1 MTPEELQ
8 LTILRNITPTTTQK
22 SLADELGYSIG
33 KINYIFKALSE
44 KGLLKV
50 ESFYTNQNK
59 KQYKYLLTPQGIE
72 EKITLTKK
80 FIQRKKEEY
89 EELQAEMELYKE
101 QYDYAK
107 ECVVK

>member
-1 MTPEELQ
+1 LTLEELQ
-8 LTILRNITPTTTQK
+8 LTILRNITPATTQK

-33 KINYIFKALSE
+33 KINYIFKALSK

-50 ESFYTNQNK
+50 ESFYSNQNK
-59 KQYKYLLTPQGIE
+59 KQYKYLLTQQGLE

-89 EELQAEMELYKE
+89 EELQRELEMMKE
-101 QYDYAK
+101 I
-107 ECVVK
+107 VVK

>member
-1 MTPEELQ
+1 MTLEELQ
-8 LTILRNITPTTTQK
+8 LTILRNITPATTQK

-33 KINYIFKALSE
+33 KINYIFKALSK

-50 ESFYTNQNK
+50 ESFYSNQNK
-59 KQYKYLLTPQGIE
+59 KQYKYLLTQQGLE

-89 EELQAEMELYKE
+89 EELQRELEMMKE
-101 QYDYAK
+101 I
-107 ECVVK
+107 VVK

>member
-1 MTPEELQ
+1 LTQEELQ
-8 LTILRNITPTTTQK
+8 LTILRNIASTTTQK

-33 KINYIFKALSE
+33 KINYIIKALTE

-50 ESFYTNQNK
+50 ESFYNNQNK

-89 EELQAEMELYKE
+89 EELQRELETMKE
-101 QYDYAK
+101 
-107 ECVVK
+107 VII